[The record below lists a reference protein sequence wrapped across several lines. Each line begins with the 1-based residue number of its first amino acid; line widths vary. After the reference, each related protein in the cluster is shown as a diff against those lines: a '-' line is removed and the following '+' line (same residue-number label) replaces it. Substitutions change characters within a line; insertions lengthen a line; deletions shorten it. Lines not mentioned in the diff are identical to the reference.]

1 MIQKNEIMNNFN
13 SSIDAFLYWEKKT
26 PGNPFLIQNFED
38 HQMTLSYSEAGIEI
52 RKVASYLLKLGL
64 PKKSHIALLSK
75 NCPHWIMAD
84 LAISMAGFIS
94 IPIYPT
100 LTSEGINQILMHSE
114 SKAIIIGKLDDFAS
128 QKEGIPSIPIISVK
142 TFGGNT
148 GKSWEDIIQQE
159 EELSNIYLPEND
171 DLRTIIYTSGT
182 TGQPK
187 GVMHTN
193 GNFTKSSSIFIHIL
207 NLPKNPKFFSYLPL
221 AHLAERA
228 FCNGILFFGGQITFP
243 YSLETFAVNLEEI
256 QPDIFFGVP
265 RIYTKFQEKI
275 LENLPQ
281 RKLSLLLSIP
291 FVNKVIKK
299 KIKTKLGLSNASFI
313 ASAAAPISS
322 SLVKWYNTIGI
333 TIQQG
338 YGMTED
344 CCISHTNLSGQNKI
358 GTVGKALEGVKI
370 KFSEEGEILILND
383 CLFKGYYKAPDITAA
398 VFDEDGYF
406 RTGDIGEYD
415 HEGYLTITGR
425 VKDQFKTDKGKYIS
439 PAPIELQI
447 SKNTDI
453 EQVCVVGTG
462 IPQPIAL
469 VTVSSLGKSK
479 SKDELFKSL
488 YQSILEINPSL
499 QKHEKIAKVVVMP
512 EEWNVA
518 NGFKTPTLKIKRNSL
533 ERVFQ
538 PLYKTWFNTDQNVIF
553 K

>member
-1 MIQKNEIMNNFN
+1 MNNFS
-13 SSIDAFLYWEKKT
+13 SSIEAFLYWEKET
-26 PGNPFLIQNFED
+26 PSKPFLIQNFES
-38 HQMTLSYSEAGIEI
+38 HQKSISYSDAGIEM
-52 RKVASYLLKLGL
+52 RKLASYLLKLGL
-64 PKKSHIALLSK
+64 PNKSHIALLSK

-100 LTSEGINQILMHSE
+100 LTSEGINQILTHSE

-128 QKEGIPSIPIISVK
+128 QKTGIPNIPIISVK
-142 TFGGNT
+142 AFGANT
-148 GKSWEDIIQQE
+148 GLYWEDILNQE
-159 EELSNIYLPEND
+159 LELMDLCIPKSD

-187 GVMHTN
+187 GVMHTS
-193 GNFTKSSSIFIHIL
+193 GNFTNSSSTFTQVI

-221 AHLAERA
+221 AHVAERA
-228 FCNGILFFGGQITFP
+228 FCNGILFYGGQITFP
-243 YSLETFAVNLEEI
+243 YSLETFAENLEKL

-265 RIYTKFQEKI
+265 RIWTKFQEKI
-275 LENLPQ
+275 LESLPQ

-291 FVNKVIKK
+291 FVNKSIKK
-299 KIKTKLGLSNASFI
+299 KIQTKLGLSNASFI
-313 ASAAAPISS
+313 ASAAAPIAS

-333 TIQQG
+333 TIQQA

-344 CCISHTNLSGQNKI
+344 CCISHTNLSGQSKI

-370 KFSEEGEILILND
+370 KFSEEGEILILNN
-383 CLFKGYYKAPDITAA
+383 CLFKGYYKAPEITAE
-398 VFDEDGYF
+398 VFDVYGYF
-406 RTGDIGEYD
+406 KTGDIGEYD

-453 EQVCVVGTG
+453 EQICVVGTG

-479 SKDELFKSL
+479 SKDDLSKSL
-488 YQSILEINPSL
+488 HQTILDINPSL
-499 QKHEKIAKVVVMP
+499 QKHEKISKVVVME

-518 NGFKTPTLKIKRNSL
+518 NGFSTPTLKIKRNSL

-538 PLYKTWFNTDQNVIF
+538 PLYKTWFEADQNVIF
-553 K
+553 KS